1 MIPEIPTLVVDD
13 EPSIRDLL
21 QLQLAGLGCK
31 VAVAPDGRAAL
42 DLLQAGPID
51 LVFTDIRMP
60 KMSGIQLLQE
70 IRSLSP
76 ETSVVV
82 LSGYA
87 TIEDTVQALRLGAL
101 DFIHKPFR
109 RADVER
115 ALDRYRRLRRDA
127 QLTAGYLS
135 QIQESSQTL
144 VIPSD
149 KEAARVVATSLTRDL
164 VGLGLCSMAERESV
178 TLALHEAILNAIIH
192 GNLGVPSSLKNQD
205 VRAFENLIDV
215 RRADPAYGDRMVR
228 IASRADR
235 ALAEFVIED
244 QGQGFDHR
252 KLPDPTEAAALLE
265 VSGRGLLIIRLSM
278 DEVRWN
284 DRGNRITLVWKA
296 RTPKAPAS

>member
-1 MIPEIPTLVVDD
+1 MMPDIPTLVVDD

-21 QLQLAGLGCK
+21 QLQLSGLGCH
-31 VAVAPDGRAAL
+31 VAVAQDGRAAL
-42 DLLQAGPID
+42 DLLQNGPID

-70 IRSLSP
+70 IKSVSP

-127 QLTAGYLS
+127 HLTAGYLS
-135 QIQESSQTL
+135 QIQDSSQSLT
-144 VIPSD
+144 IPSD

-164 VGLGLCSMAERESV
+164 VGLGLATPAERESV
-178 TLALHEAILNAIIH
+178 TLALHESILNAIIH

-205 VRAFENLIDV
+205 VRLFEELV
-215 RRADPAYGDRMVR
+215 EERRREPSYGGRVVK
-228 IASRADR
+228 IESRADR
-235 ALAEFVIED
+235 TRAEFVIED
-244 QGQGFDHR
+244 QGEGFEHR
-252 KLPDPTEAAALLE
+252 KLPDPTEAAALME
-265 VSGRGLLIIRLSM
+265 VSGRGLLIVRLSM

-284 DRGNRITLVWKA
+284 ERGNRITLVWKA
-296 RTPKAPAS
+296 RPTKAS

>member
-1 MIPEIPTLVVDD
+1 MMLEIPTLVVDD

-21 QLQLAGLGCK
+21 QLQLSGLGCR
-31 VAVAPDGRAAL
+31 VAVASDGRAAL
-42 DLLQAGPID
+42 DILQAGPVD

-70 IRSLSP
+70 IRAISP

-127 QLTAGYLS
+127 HLTAGYLS
-135 QIQESSQTL
+135 QLQESSQALT
-144 VIPSD
+144 IPSD

-164 VGLGLCSMAERESV
+164 VGLGLCSAAERESV

-205 VRAFENLIDV
+205 VRLFEELV
-215 RRADPAYGDRMVR
+215 EERRRDPAYGGRIVR
-228 IASRADR
+228 IEARADR
-235 ALAEFVIED
+235 TRAEFHIED
-244 QGQGFDHR
+244 QGDGFDHR
-252 KLPDPTEAAALLE
+252 KLPDPTEAASLME

-284 DRGNRITLVWKA
+284 ERGNRITLVWKA
-296 RTPKAPAS
+296 RAPKA

>member
-1 MIPEIPTLVVDD
+1 MSDIPALVVDD

-21 QLQLAGLGCK
+21 QLQLSGLGCR
-31 VAVAPDGRAAL
+31 VATAADGRAAL
-42 DLLQAGPID
+42 DILQAGPID

-70 IRSLSP
+70 IKSLSP

-115 ALDRYRRLRRDA
+115 AVERYRRLKRDA
-127 QLTAGYLS
+127 HLIAGLLS
-135 QIQESSQTL
+135 QLQESSQILT
-144 VIPSD
+144 IPSD

-164 VGLGLCSMAERESV
+164 VGLALCTPAERESV
-178 TLALHEAILNAIIH
+178 TLALHEAILNAVIH

-205 VRAFENLIDV
+205 VRLFEELIET
-215 RRADPAYGDRMVR
+215 RRRDPVFGARTVR
-228 IASRADR
+228 IESRADR
-235 ALAEFVIED
+235 NRATFVVED
-244 QGQGFDHR
+244 QGEGFDHR
-252 KLPDPTEAAALLE
+252 RLPDPTEAASLME
-265 VSGRGLLIIRLSM
+265 VSGRGLLIMRLTM
-278 DEVRWN
+278 DDVRWN
-284 DRGNRITLVWKA
+284 ERGNRVTLTWKSRESRA
-296 RTPKAPAS
+296 